1 MIVATHDRD
10 VVNRMRR
17 RVVELDAGMVTR
29 DDRFGRFGTTASEQG
44 AFKAQGAEWGEGG
57 LTLPGV
63 QGPNA

>member
-1 MIVATHDRD
+1 
-10 VVNRMRR
+10 MRR